1 MYLHDRVKDEPVHF
15 DEYSVLL
22 SEKLADVLSL
32 SVGDTFQLE
41 NGDEKRADFTVT
53 GITENYAGGYVY
65 IGAEVYRKAYE
76 EVTPN
81 LLLIKSRIPNEEQNA
96 VAEKLLTSENVSNVE
111 FHSQTKSTY
120 DSLLESL
127 GYLIAVLII
136 AAGALAVIVLYNLT
150 NININERMKEL
161 ATLRVLG
168 YHNKEVAVY
177 IFREITILSI
187 LGTAFG
193 LLVGFWLHRYIILCA
208 ETVEMMFGREIR
220 TASFVW
226 SAVLTLIFS
235 AFVNVLMLPKIKK
248 IDMTESMKAV
258 D

>member
-1 MYLHDRVKDEPVHF
+1 M
-15 DEYSVLL
+15 
-22 SEKLADVLSL
+22 
-32 SVGDTFQLE
+32 
-41 NGDEKRADFTVT
+41 
-53 GITENYAGGYVY
+53 
-65 IGAEVYRKAYE
+65 
-76 EVTPN
+76 
-81 LLLIKSRIPNEEQNA
+81 
-96 VAEKLLTSENVSNVE
+96 E

-168 YHNKEVAVY
+168 YYHKEVAAY
-177 IFREITILSI
+177 IFREISILSV

-193 LLVGFWLHRYIILCA
+193 LFVGFWLHRYIILCA
-208 ETVEMMFGREIR
+208 ETVEMMFGREIQ
-220 TASFVW
+220 TSSFVW